1 MVVAFLQDISVILS
15 LPYVPEVYLRC
26 WNLLEDYPSQ
36 AKAYLTEIR
45 QVRGG

>member
-1 MVVAFLQDISVILS
+1 MVAAFPQDISVVLS
-15 LPYVPEVYLRC
+15 LPYVPEVYLCC

-36 AKAYLTEIR
+36 AKTYLTDIR